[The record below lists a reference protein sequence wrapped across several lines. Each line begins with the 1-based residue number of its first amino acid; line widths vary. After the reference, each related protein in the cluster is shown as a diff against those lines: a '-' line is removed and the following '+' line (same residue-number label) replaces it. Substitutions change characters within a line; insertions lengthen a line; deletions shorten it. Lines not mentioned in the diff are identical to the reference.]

1 MNYDK
6 NVVELYLEMARV
18 LVRQANVYQNINF
31 EYYSAALYQL
41 KKEGLIA
48 IKKEELEEMRLNSA
62 RVLSISEEL
71 DTIVSKVLLIN
82 SSDNSISEET
92 EGHKK

>member
-1 MNYDK
+1 MEK

-18 LVRQANVYQNINF
+18 LIRQANVYQNINE
-31 EYYSAALYQL
+31 EYFCSILCRVT
-41 KKEGLIA
+41 KEGLDG
-48 IKKEELEEMRLNSA
+48 IKKEELEEMRLNSG
-62 RVLSISEEL
+62 RTLSISEEI
-71 DTIVSKVLLIN
+71 DTIVSKLLLIN